1 MAAVSDAESQAAEAY
16 SKHLDAQVQVVFYII
31 ITGQVLDVLRVGQD
45 VSPNNCKSGVSISGH
60 IVYMYVGTSDSE
72 LSDRNYSVV
81 RPRAQR

>member
-1 MAAVSDAESQAAEAY
+1 MLDLKSQ
-16 SKHLDAQVQVVFYII
+16 KHTLNNGCTSSSCYII

-45 VSPNNCKSGVSISGH
+45 VSPNNSKSGVSISGH
-60 IVYMYVGTSDSE
+60 TVYMYVGTSDSK